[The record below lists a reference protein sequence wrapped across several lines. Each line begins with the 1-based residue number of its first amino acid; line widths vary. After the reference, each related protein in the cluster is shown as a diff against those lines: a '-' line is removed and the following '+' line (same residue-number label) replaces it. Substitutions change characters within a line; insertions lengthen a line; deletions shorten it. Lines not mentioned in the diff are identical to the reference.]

1 MTFEE
6 LGLDE
11 VILRAVSELGFESPT
26 PIQAA
31 AIPVMLQTDDDLLGL
46 AQTGTGKTA
55 AFGLPLLHHLMQ
67 APFRYEGVRTTR
79 ALVLA
84 PTRELC
90 MQISKDL
97 KLYGKYSIAT
107 FWSNNERVSPSFIV
121 ISAETSLSYFFLA

>member
-31 AIPVMLQTDDDLLGL
+31 AIPVMLQTDDDILGL

-67 APFRYEGVRTTR
+67 APFIY
-79 ALVLA
+79 
-84 PTRELC
+84 
-90 MQISKDL
+90 
-97 KLYGKYSIAT
+97 
-107 FWSNNERVSPSFIV
+107 
-121 ISAETSLSYFFLA
+121 